1 MRHIGFSTGALA
13 LADFRTALKI
23 LAMLPLDAVE
33 LSALREHEL
42 FPLLDSFDDLD
53 LRQFRYVSIHA
64 PSQMSREFEA
74 AAADRLAGFA
84 AGGLPIIVHPDAIS
98 DWDLWIPMGR
108 MLCIENMDKRKP
120 IGRTADELE
129 RIFKRVPTPSVL
141 T

>member
-53 LRQFRYVSIHA
+53 LREFRYVSIHA
-64 PSQMSREFEA
+64 PSQISRKFEA
-74 AAADRLAGFA
+74 AAAGRLAGFA
-84 AGGLPIIVHPDAIS
+84 ARGVPIVVHPDAIS
-98 DWDLWIPMGR
+98 DWDLWSGVGQVAGTR
-108 MLCIENMDKRKP
+108 CVVRGSRAWCISKARASTGDGVGVNW
-120 IGRTADELE
+120 
-129 RIFKRVPTPSVL
+129 
-141 T
+141 